1 MRYLKKRIVS
11 IICLLC
17 VLVGAFV
24 FYNHP
29 MNNINY
35 IKKNSRDLKLNDID
49 DNSDLDLIWKNINDK
64 SIIFTNKSMQLKRT
78 HIFNINL

>member
-1 MRYLKKRIVS
+1 
-11 IICLLC
+11 
-17 VLVGAFV
+17 
-24 FYNHP
+24 